1 MNVLLAKAKGNRNND
16 NIHMDATELE
26 AGSWRNEAEGR
37 GGMSLQKRIDT
48 LLPTNTITSTYI
60 PYLSIYGKMER
71 GKSVSLVWKKQKLS
85 SVA

>member
-1 MNVLLAKAKGNRNND
+1 MKDAERSFAKEDR
-16 NIHMDATELE
+16 
-26 AGSWRNEAEGR
+26 
-37 GGMSLQKRIDT
+37 T

-60 PYLSIYGKMER
+60 PYLSIYGKI